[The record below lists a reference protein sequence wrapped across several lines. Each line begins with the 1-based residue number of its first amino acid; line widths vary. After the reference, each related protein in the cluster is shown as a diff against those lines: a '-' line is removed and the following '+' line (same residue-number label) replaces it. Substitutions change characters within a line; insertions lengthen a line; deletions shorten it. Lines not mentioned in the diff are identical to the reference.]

1 MSCFIYTIQEHTG
14 FDSVDLAQFHW
25 IVGLNIVPAS
35 KRVDMCLTVLWI
47 WPISMFILSLYPLRW
62 DLPLKCISVHFYL
75 Q

>member
-1 MSCFIYTIQEHTG
+1 MSRFIYTIQEHT
-14 FDSVDLAQFHW
+14 SALVLIQSHW
-25 IVGLNIVPAS
+25 IVGLKIVPAS

-47 WPISMFILSLYPLRW
+47 WPISMFMFSLYPLRW